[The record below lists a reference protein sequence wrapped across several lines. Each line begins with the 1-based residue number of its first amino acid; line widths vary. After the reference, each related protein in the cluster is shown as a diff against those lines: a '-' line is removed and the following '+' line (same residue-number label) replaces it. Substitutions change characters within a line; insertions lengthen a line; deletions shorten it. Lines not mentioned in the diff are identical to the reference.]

1 MLWAVVNWG
10 DFPTWLAVFGGF
22 AAAGAAL
29 WQLQLQRIQ
38 LTDQT
43 RIQERLQADAI
54 DVTASSIDGVQAG
67 LLPSGHAE
75 QVILVMV
82 TNGSKRPIRDVA
94 CKVAAIQVD
103 QTTHEKPADLHGE
116 IWPPASGPNAQP
128 EKFFAQGPGPVMSV
142 LRVGHGGICMGLY
155 YRAVPDLRSMGQV
168 H

>member
-1 MLWAVVNWG
+1 
-10 DFPTWLAVFGGF
+10 
-22 AAAGAAL
+22 
-29 WQLQLQRIQ
+29 
-38 LTDQT
+38 
-43 RIQERLQADAI
+43 
-54 DVTASSIDGVQAG
+54 
-67 LLPSGHAE
+67 
-75 QVILVMV
+75 MV